1 MLDLGTLGLKIS
13 VDSSELKQIPEE
25 AKVAENGINRL
36 GTASTNASRIIKRAF
51 VGLGLAKIG
60 KDILSSYADFQ
71 QFSGGIEKLFGD
83 SAEAVM
89 RNAEEAYKTA
99 GISVNKYLDQTS
111 SFAASLIKSL
121 GGDTAKAAELA
132 NTAMIDMSDNANMFG
147 TSIDSIAATYQSLA
161 RGNYAM
167 LDNLKLGYGGTKAEL
182 QKLLN
187 DAEEYNRKQGKF
199 TEYQIDNY
207 ADIVD
212 AIHTIQVAQK
222 VSGTTAEE
230 AEKTISGSLNMVKA
244 SWENLLSSFA
254 NPEADIDRQV
264 NTFVDSLS
272 TFANNIVPV
281 IVRAIPNVIEGVGQI
296 IDALVYEISKEEN
309 KTAIKEAIITLL
321 KDSAEAAFTEFPG
334 LSSAA
339 VAMFVSKLL
348 PTGLIKK
355 KVLAGAGKAGKA
367 AGKAA
372 GGALGTGM
380 VKAATTALSTAVQSG
395 AILGGLVGLGV
406 LVDKF
411 LKKNFPDWYDDTY
424 GIGGTAY
431 EQHDARLTRDGEF
444 KYEPQPKKGWKQ
456 ARDTVDDVLEI
467 PREITTIINSDD
479 KASEKIAKV
488 MQHYDEL
495 PSEVQS
501 ILSAKDSATNKVKK
515 LQKYYSKNPKNI
527 VTKLDAV
534 DRATEKLTIL
544 MRNLNALPK
553 EKRIS
558 VVTTYKK
565 INQIDS
571 FSPSGQHRIGIREV
585 PYDGYLA
592 SLHKGETI
600 LTATETNKLVK
611 NADLAQTNQNIEINF
626 NGTYG
631 FNNKKDID
639 YFMSEAQKMVNR
651 RLSI

>member
-182 QKLLN
+182 QKLLD

-199 TEYQIDNY
+199 TEYQIGNY

-264 NTFVDSLS
+264 DTFVNSLS
-272 TFANNIVPV
+272 TFADNIVPV
-281 IVRAIPNVIEGVGQI
+281 IVRAIPNIIEGVGQI
-296 IDALVYEISKEEN
+296 VDALVDEIGKEEN

-321 KDSAEAAFTEFPG
+321 KDSAEAAFAEFPM
-334 LSSAA
+334 LSAAA

-348 PTGLIKK
+348 PIGLIKK
-355 KVLAGAGKAGKA
+355 KVLADATVAGE
-367 AGKAA
+367 
-372 GGALGTGM
+372 ALGTGM
-380 VKAATTALSTAVQSG
+380 TTAATTALSAAVQSG
-395 AILGGLVGLGV
+395 AILAGLVGLGAV
-406 LVDKF
+406 VDAF
-411 LKKNFPDWYDDTY
+411 LKSQFPEWYEDTY
-424 GIGGTAY
+424 GEGGTADK
-431 EQHDARLTRDGEF
+431 QPSTTSTKDGQF
-444 KYEPQPKKGWKQ
+444 KYEPQTKSAKKEAQ
-456 ARDTVDDVLEI
+456 DTVNEVTKEYLKIPTEI
-467 PREITTIINSDD
+467 NTVINSDD

-488 MQHYDEL
+488 MQHYDDL

-501 ILSAKDSATNKVKK
+501 ILNAKDSATAKVKK
-515 LQKYYSKNPKNI
+515 LQKYYAKHPKKL
-527 VTKLDAV
+527 VTQLNAV
-534 DRATEKLTIL
+534 DNASDKLTIL

-558 VVTTYKK
+558 VVTEYKK

>member
-199 TEYQIDNY
+199 TEYQIGNY

-222 VSGTTAEE
+222 ISGTTAEE

-264 NTFVDSLS
+264 DTFVNSLS
-272 TFANNIVPV
+272 TFADNIVPV
-281 IVRAIPNVIEGVGQI
+281 IVRAIPNIIEGVGQI
-296 IDALVYEISKEEN
+296 IDALVDEISKEEN

-321 KDSAEAAFTEFPG
+321 KDSAEAAFAEFPM
-334 LSSAA
+334 LSAA
-339 VAMFVSKLL
+339 SVAMFVSKLL
-348 PTGLIKK
+348 PIGLIKK
-355 KVLAGAGKAGKA
+355 KVLAGATVAGE
-367 AGKAA
+367 
-372 GGALGTGM
+372 ALGSGM
-380 VKAATTALSTAVQSG
+380 ATAATTALSTAVSSG

-406 LVDKF
+406 LVDNF
-411 LKKNFPDWYDDTY
+411 LKKNFPEWYEDTY
-424 GIGGTAY
+424 GRGGIA
-431 EQHDARLTRDGEF
+431 EKQPNALSTRDGEF
-444 KYEPQPKKGWKQ
+444 EYKPQPKR
-456 ARDTVDDVLEI
+456 ARKEAQDTVNEVTNEYLKIPTEI
-467 PREITTIINSDD
+467 ITEINSDD

-488 MQHYDEL
+488 MQHYDDL
-495 PSEVQS
+495 PPEVQS
-501 ILSAKDSATNKVKK
+501 ILSARDSATNKVKK
-515 LQKYYSKNPKNI
+515 LQKYYAKNPKKL
-527 VTKLDAV
+527 VTQLNAV
-534 DRATEKLTIL
+534 DNASDKLTIL

>member
-111 SFAASLIKSL
+111 SFAASLIISL

-182 QKLLN
+182 QKLLD

-199 TEYQIDNY
+199 TEYQIGNY

-264 NTFVDSLS
+264 DTFVNSLS
-272 TFANNIVPV
+272 TFADNIVPV
-281 IVRAIPNVIEGVGQI
+281 IVRAIPNVIEGVGKI
-296 IDALVYEISKEEN
+296 VDALVDEIGKEEN

-321 KDSAEAAFTEFPG
+321 KDSAEAAFAEFPM
-334 LSSAA
+334 LSAAA

-348 PTGLIKK
+348 PIGLIKK
-355 KVLAGAGKAGKA
+355 KVLADATVAGE
-367 AGKAA
+367 
-372 GGALGTGM
+372 ALGSGM
-380 VKAATTALSTAVQSG
+380 TTAATTALSAAVQSG
-395 AILGGLVGLGV
+395 AILAGLVGLGAV
-406 LVDKF
+406 VDAF
-411 LKKNFPDWYDDTY
+411 LKSQFPEWYEDTY
-424 GIGGTAY
+424 GEGGTADK
-431 EQHDARLTRDGEF
+431 QPSTTSTKDGQF
-444 KYEPQPKKGWKQ
+444 KYEPQTKSAKKEAQ
-456 ARDTVDDVLEI
+456 DTVNEVTKEYLKIPTEI
-467 PREITTIINSDD
+467 NTVINSDD

-488 MQHYDEL
+488 MQHYDDL
-495 PSEVQS
+495 PPEVQS
-501 ILSAKDSATNKVKK
+501 ILKAKDSATAKVKK
-515 LQKYYSKNPKNI
+515 LQKYYAKNPKKL
-527 VTKLDAV
+527 VTQLNAV
-534 DRATEKLTIL
+534 DNASDKLTVL
-544 MRNLNALPK
+544 MRNLNALPR
-553 EKRIS
+553 EKRID
-558 VVTTYKK
+558 VITTYKK

>member
-199 TEYQIDNY
+199 TEYQIGNY

-264 NTFVDSLS
+264 DTFVNSLS
-272 TFANNIVPV
+272 TFADNIVPV

-296 IDALVYEISKEEN
+296 IDALVDEISKEEN

-321 KDSAEAAFTEFPG
+321 KDSAEAAFAEFPM
-334 LSSAA
+334 LSTAA

-348 PTGLIKK
+348 PIGLIKK
-355 KVLAGAGKAGKA
+355 KVLPKATVAGE
-367 AGKAA
+367 
-372 GGALGTGM
+372 ALGTGM
-380 VKAATTALSTAVQSG
+380 TTAATTALSTAVQSG
-395 AILGGLVGLGV
+395 AILAGLVGLGAV
-406 LVDKF
+406 VDAF
-411 LKKNFPDWYDDTY
+411 LKSQFPEWYEDTY
-424 GIGGTAY
+424 GEGGTADK
-431 EQHDARLTRDGEF
+431 QPSTTSTRDGQF
-444 KYEPQPKKGWKQ
+444 KYEPQTKSAKKEAQ
-456 ARDTVDDVLEI
+456 DTVNEVTNEYLKIPTEI
-467 PREITTIINSDD
+467 ITEINSDD

-488 MQHYDEL
+488 MQHYDDL
-495 PSEVQS
+495 PPEVQS
-501 ILSAKDSATNKVKK
+501 ILSARDSATNKVKK
-515 LQKYYSKNPKNI
+515 LQKYYAKNPKKL
-527 VTKLDAV
+527 VTQLNAV
-534 DRATEKLTIL
+534 DNASDKLTIL

-553 EKRIS
+553 EKRIE

>member
-83 SAEAVM
+83 SAEAVI

-199 TEYQIDNY
+199 TEYQIGNY

-264 NTFVDSLS
+264 DTFVNSLS
-272 TFANNIVPV
+272 TFADNIVPV
-281 IVRAIPNVIEGVGQI
+281 IVRAIPNIIEGVGQI
-296 IDALVYEISKEEN
+296 VDALVDEISKEEN

-321 KDSAEAAFTEFPG
+321 KDSAEAAFAEFPM
-334 LSSAA
+334 LSTAA

-348 PTGLIKK
+348 PIGLIKK
-355 KVLAGAGKAGKA
+355 KVLADATVAGE
-367 AGKAA
+367 
-372 GGALGTGM
+372 ALGTGM
-380 VKAATTALSTAVQSG
+380 TTAATTALSAAVQSG
-395 AILGGLVGLGV
+395 AILAGLVGLGAV
-406 LVDKF
+406 VDAF
-411 LKKNFPDWYDDTY
+411 LKSQFPEWYEDTY
-424 GIGGTAY
+424 GEGGTADK
-431 EQHDARLTRDGEF
+431 QPSTTSTKDGQF
-444 KYEPQPKKGWKQ
+444 KYEPQTKSAKKEAQ
-456 ARDTVDDVLEI
+456 DTVNEVTKEYLKIPTEI
-467 PREITTIINSDD
+467 NTVINSDD

-488 MQHYDEL
+488 MQHYDDL
-495 PSEVQS
+495 PPEVKS
-501 ILSAKDSATNKVKK
+501 ILNAKDSATAKVKK
-515 LQKYYSKNPKNI
+515 LQKYYAKNPKKL
-527 VTKLDAV
+527 VTQLNAV
-534 DRATEKLTIL
+534 DNASDKLTIL

-558 VVTTYKK
+558 VVTEYKK

>member
-182 QKLLN
+182 QKLLD

-199 TEYQIDNY
+199 TEYQIGNY

-264 NTFVDSLS
+264 DTFVNSLS
-272 TFANNIVPV
+272 TFADNIVPV

-296 IDALVYEISKEEN
+296 VDALVDEIGKEEN

-321 KDSAEAAFTEFPG
+321 KDSAEAAFAEFPM
-334 LSSAA
+334 LSTAA

-348 PTGLIKK
+348 PIGLIKK
-355 KVLAGAGKAGKA
+355 KVLADATVAGE
-367 AGKAA
+367 
-372 GGALGTGM
+372 ALGTGM
-380 VKAATTALSTAVQSG
+380 TTAATTALSAAVQSG
-395 AILGGLVGLGV
+395 AILAGLVGLGAV
-406 LVDKF
+406 VDAF
-411 LKKNFPDWYDDTY
+411 LKSQFPEWYEDTY
-424 GIGGTAY
+424 GEGGTADK
-431 EQHDARLTRDGEF
+431 QPSTTSTKDGQF
-444 KYEPQPKKGWKQ
+444 KYEPQTKSAKKEAQ
-456 ARDTVDDVLEI
+456 DTVNEVTKEYLKIPTEI
-467 PREITTIINSDD
+467 NTVINSDD

-501 ILSAKDSATNKVKK
+501 ILNAKDSATAKVKK
-515 LQKYYSKNPKNI
+515 LQKYYAKHPKKL
-527 VTKLDAV
+527 VTQLNAV
-534 DRATEKLTIL
+534 DNASDKLTIL

-558 VVTTYKK
+558 VVTEYKK

>member
-147 TSIDSIAATYQSLA
+147 TSIDSISATYQSLA

-182 QKLLN
+182 QKLLD
-187 DAEEYNRKQGKF
+187 DAEEYNKKQGKF

-222 VSGTTAEE
+222 ISGTTAEE

-254 NPEADIDRQV
+254 NPEADIDKQV
-264 NTFVDSLS
+264 NTFVNSLS
-272 TFANNIVPV
+272 TFADNIVPV

-296 IDALVYEISKEEN
+296 VDALVNEISKEEN

-321 KDSAEAAFTEFPG
+321 KDSAEAAFAEFPM
-334 LSSAA
+334 LSTAA

-348 PTGLIKK
+348 PIGLIKK
-355 KVLAGAGKAGKA
+355 KVLADATVAGE
-367 AGKAA
+367 
-372 GGALGTGM
+372 ALGTGM
-380 VKAATTALSTAVQSG
+380 TTAATTALSAAVQSG
-395 AILGGLVGLGV
+395 AILAGLVGLGAV
-406 LVDKF
+406 VDAF
-411 LKKNFPDWYDDTY
+411 LKSQFPEWYEDTY
-424 GIGGTAY
+424 GEGGTADK
-431 EQHDARLTRDGEF
+431 QPSTTSTKDGQF
-444 KYEPQPKKGWKQ
+444 KYEPQTKSAKKEAQ
-456 ARDTVDDVLEI
+456 DTVNEVTKEYLKIPTEI
-467 PREITTIINSDD
+467 NTVINSDD

-488 MQHYDEL
+488 MQHYDDL
-495 PSEVQS
+495 PPEVQS
-501 ILSAKDSATNKVKK
+501 ILSARDSATAKVKK
-515 LQKYYSKNPKNI
+515 LQKYYAKNPKKL
-527 VTKLDAV
+527 VTQLNAV
-534 DRATEKLTIL
+534 DNASDKLTIL

-553 EKRIS
+553 EKRIE

>member
-147 TSIDSIAATYQSLA
+147 TSIDSISATYQSLA

-187 DAEEYNRKQGKF
+187 DAEEYNKKQGKF
-199 TEYQIDNY
+199 TNYQIDNY

-222 VSGTTAEE
+222 ISGTTAEE

-254 NPEADIDRQV
+254 NPEADIDKQV

-272 TFANNIVPV
+272 TFADNIVPV
-281 IVRAIPNVIEGVGQI
+281 IVRAIPNIIEGVGQI
-296 IDALVYEISKEEN
+296 VDALVDEISKEEN

-321 KDSAEAAFTEFPG
+321 KDSAEAAFAEFPM
-334 LSSAA
+334 LSTAA

-348 PTGLIKK
+348 PIGLIKK
-355 KVLAGAGKAGKA
+355 KVLADATVAGE
-367 AGKAA
+367 
-372 GGALGTGM
+372 ALGTGM
-380 VKAATTALSTAVQSG
+380 TTAATTALSAAVQSG
-395 AILGGLVGLGV
+395 AILAGLVGLGAV
-406 LVDKF
+406 VDAF
-411 LKKNFPDWYDDTY
+411 LKSQFPEWYEDTY
-424 GIGGTAY
+424 GEGGTADK
-431 EQHDARLTRDGEF
+431 QPSTTSTKDGQF
-444 KYEPQPKKGWKQ
+444 KYEPQTKSAKKEAQ
-456 ARDTVDDVLEI
+456 DTVNEVTKEYLKIPTEI
-467 PREITTIINSDD
+467 NTVINSDD

-488 MQHYDEL
+488 MQHYDDL

-501 ILSAKDSATNKVKK
+501 ILNAKDSATAKVKK
-515 LQKYYSKNPKNI
+515 LQKYYAKHPKKL
-527 VTKLDAV
+527 VTQLNAV
-534 DRATEKLTIL
+534 DNASDKLTIL

-558 VVTTYKK
+558 VVTEYKK

>member
-182 QKLLN
+182 QKLLD

-199 TEYQIDNY
+199 TEYQIGNY

-264 NTFVDSLS
+264 DTFVNSLS
-272 TFANNIVPV
+272 TFADNIVPV

-296 IDALVYEISKEEN
+296 VDALVDEIGKEEN

-321 KDSAEAAFTEFPG
+321 KDSAEAAFAEFPM
-334 LSSAA
+334 LSAAA

-348 PTGLIKK
+348 PIGLIKK
-355 KVLAGAGKAGKA
+355 KVLADATVAGE
-367 AGKAA
+367 
-372 GGALGTGM
+372 ALGTGM
-380 VKAATTALSTAVQSG
+380 TTAATTALSAAVQSG
-395 AILGGLVGLGV
+395 AILAGLVGLGAV
-406 LVDKF
+406 VDAF
-411 LKKNFPDWYDDTY
+411 LKSQFPEWYEDTY
-424 GIGGTAY
+424 GEGGTADK
-431 EQHDARLTRDGEF
+431 QPSTTSTKDGQF
-444 KYEPQPKKGWKQ
+444 KYEPQTKSAKKEAQ
-456 ARDTVDDVLEI
+456 DTVNEVTKEYLKIPTEI
-467 PREITTIINSDD
+467 NTVINSDD

-488 MQHYDEL
+488 MQHYDDL

-501 ILSAKDSATNKVKK
+501 ILNAKDSATAKVKK
-515 LQKYYSKNPKNI
+515 LQKYYAKHPKKL
-527 VTKLDAV
+527 VTQLNAV
-534 DRATEKLTIL
+534 DNASDKLTIL

-558 VVTTYKK
+558 VVTEYKK

>member
-71 QFSGGIEKLFGD
+71 QFQGGIEKLFGD

-182 QKLLN
+182 QKLLD

-199 TEYQIDNY
+199 TEYQIGNY

-264 NTFVDSLS
+264 DTFVNSLS
-272 TFANNIVPV
+272 TFADNIVPV
-281 IVRAIPNVIEGVGQI
+281 IVRAIPNIIEGVGQI
-296 IDALVYEISKEEN
+296 VDALVAEIGKEEN

-321 KDSAEAAFTEFPG
+321 KDSAEAAFAEFPM
-334 LSSAA
+334 LSAAA

-348 PTGLIKK
+348 PIGLIKK
-355 KVLAGAGKAGKA
+355 KVLAGATVAGE
-367 AGKAA
+367 
-372 GGALGTGM
+372 ALGSGM
-380 VKAATTALSTAVQSG
+380 ATAATTALSTAVSSG
-395 AILGGLVGLGV
+395 AILGGLVGLGA
-406 LVDKF
+406 LVDTF
-411 LKKNFPDWYDDTY
+411 LRTQFPEWYEETY
-424 GIGGTAY
+424 GRGGIAEKQPNALT
-431 EQHDARLTRDGEF
+431 TRDGEF
-444 KYEPQPKKGWKQ
+444 EYKPQPKR
-456 ARDTVDDVLEI
+456 ARKEAQDTVNEVTKEYLKIPTEI
-467 PREITTIINSDD
+467 NTIINSDD
-479 KASEKIAKV
+479 KASLKIAKV
-488 MQHYDEL
+488 MQHYDDL
-495 PSEVQS
+495 PPEVKS
-501 ILSAKDSATNKVKK
+501 ILNARDNATVKVKK
-515 LQKYYSKNPKNI
+515 LQKYYAKNPKKL
-527 VTKLDAV
+527 VTQLNAV
-534 DRATEKLTIL
+534 DNASDKLTIL

-553 EKRIS
+553 EKRID

-571 FSPSGQHRIGIREV
+571 FSPSGNHRIGIREV

>member
-182 QKLLN
+182 QKLLD

-199 TEYQIDNY
+199 TEYQIGNY

-264 NTFVDSLS
+264 DTFVNSLS
-272 TFANNIVPV
+272 TFADNIVPV

-296 IDALVYEISKEEN
+296 VDALVDEIGKEEN

-321 KDSAEAAFTEFPG
+321 KDSAEAAFAEFPM
-334 LSSAA
+334 LSAAA

-348 PTGLIKK
+348 PIGLIKK
-355 KVLAGAGKAGKA
+355 KVLADATVAGE
-367 AGKAA
+367 
-372 GGALGTGM
+372 ALGTGM
-380 VKAATTALSTAVQSG
+380 TTAATTALSAAVQSG
-395 AILGGLVGLGV
+395 AILAGLVGLGAV
-406 LVDKF
+406 VDAF
-411 LKKNFPDWYDDTY
+411 LKSQFPEWYEDTY
-424 GIGGTAY
+424 GEGGTADK
-431 EQHDARLTRDGEF
+431 QPSTTSTKDGQF
-444 KYEPQPKKGWKQ
+444 KYEPQTKSAKKEAQ
-456 ARDTVDDVLEI
+456 DTVNEVTKEYLKIPTEI
-467 PREITTIINSDD
+467 NTVINSDD

-501 ILSAKDSATNKVKK
+501 ILNAKDSATAKVKK
-515 LQKYYSKNPKNI
+515 LQKYYAKHPKKL
-527 VTKLDAV
+527 VTQLNAV
-534 DRATEKLTIL
+534 DNASDKLTIL

-558 VVTTYKK
+558 VVTEYKK

>member
-182 QKLLN
+182 QKLLD

-199 TEYQIDNY
+199 TEYQIGNY

-264 NTFVDSLS
+264 DTFVNSLS
-272 TFANNIVPV
+272 TFADNIVPV

-296 IDALVYEISKEEN
+296 VDALVDEIGKEEN

-321 KDSAEAAFTEFPG
+321 KDSAEAAFAEFPM
-334 LSSAA
+334 LSAAA

-348 PTGLIKK
+348 PIGLIKK
-355 KVLAGAGKAGKA
+355 KVLADATVAGE
-367 AGKAA
+367 
-372 GGALGTGM
+372 ALGTGM
-380 VKAATTALSTAVQSG
+380 TTAATTALSAAVQSG
-395 AILGGLVGLGV
+395 AILAGLVGLGAV
-406 LVDKF
+406 VDAF
-411 LKKNFPDWYDDTY
+411 LKSQFPEWYEDTY
-424 GIGGTAY
+424 GEGGTADK
-431 EQHDARLTRDGEF
+431 QPSTTSTKDGQF
-444 KYEPQPKKGWKQ
+444 KYEPQTKSAKKEAQ
-456 ARDTVDDVLEI
+456 DTVNEVTKEYLKIPTEI
-467 PREITTIINSDD
+467 NTVINSDD

-488 MQHYDEL
+488 MQHYDDL
-495 PSEVQS
+495 PPEVQS
-501 ILSAKDSATNKVKK
+501 ILKAKDSATAKVKK
-515 LQKYYSKNPKNI
+515 LQKYYAKNPKKL
-527 VTKLDAV
+527 VTQLNAV
-534 DRATEKLTIL
+534 DNASDKLTIL

-558 VVTTYKK
+558 VVTEYKK

>member
-147 TSIDSIAATYQSLA
+147 TSIDSISATYQSLA

-187 DAEEYNRKQGKF
+187 DAEEYNKKQGKF
-199 TEYQIDNY
+199 TNYQIDNY

-222 VSGTTAEE
+222 ISGTTAEE

-254 NPEADIDRQV
+254 NPEADIDKQV

-272 TFANNIVPV
+272 TFADNIVPV

-296 IDALVYEISKEEN
+296 VDALVDEISKEEN

-321 KDSAEAAFTEFPG
+321 KDSAEAAFAEFPM
-334 LSSAA
+334 LSTAA

-348 PTGLIKK
+348 PIGLIKK
-355 KVLAGAGKAGKA
+355 KVLADATVAGE
-367 AGKAA
+367 
-372 GGALGTGM
+372 ALGTGM
-380 VKAATTALSTAVQSG
+380 TTAATTALSAAVQSG
-395 AILGGLVGLGV
+395 AILAGLVGLGAV
-406 LVDKF
+406 VDAF
-411 LKKNFPDWYDDTY
+411 LKSQFPEWYEDTY
-424 GIGGTAY
+424 GEGGTADK
-431 EQHDARLTRDGEF
+431 QPSTTSTKDGQF
-444 KYEPQPKKGWKQ
+444 KYEPQTKSAKKEAQ
-456 ARDTVDDVLEI
+456 DTVNEVTKEYLKIPTEI
-467 PREITTIINSDD
+467 NTVINSDD

-488 MQHYDEL
+488 MQHYDDL

-501 ILSAKDSATNKVKK
+501 ILKAKDSATVKVKK
-515 LQKYYSKNPKNI
+515 LQKYYAKHPKKL
-527 VTKLDAV
+527 VTQLNAV
-534 DRATEKLTIL
+534 DNASDKLTIL

-558 VVTTYKK
+558 VVTEYKK
-565 INQIDS
+565 INKIDS

>member
-182 QKLLN
+182 QKLLD

-199 TEYQIDNY
+199 TEYQIGNY

-264 NTFVDSLS
+264 DTFVNSLS
-272 TFANNIVPV
+272 TFADNIVPV
-281 IVRAIPNVIEGVGQI
+281 IVRAIPNIIEGVGQI
-296 IDALVYEISKEEN
+296 VDALVDEIGKEEN

-321 KDSAEAAFTEFPG
+321 KDSAEAAFAEFPM
-334 LSSAA
+334 LSAAA

-348 PTGLIKK
+348 PIGLIKK
-355 KVLAGAGKAGKA
+355 KVLADATVAGE
-367 AGKAA
+367 
-372 GGALGTGM
+372 ALGTGM
-380 VKAATTALSTAVQSG
+380 TTAATTALSAAVQSG
-395 AILGGLVGLGV
+395 AILAGLVGLGAV
-406 LVDKF
+406 VDAF
-411 LKKNFPDWYDDTY
+411 LKSQFPEWYEDTY
-424 GIGGTAY
+424 GEGGTADK
-431 EQHDARLTRDGEF
+431 QPSTTSTKDGQF
-444 KYEPQPKKGWKQ
+444 KYEPQTKSAKKEAQ
-456 ARDTVDDVLEI
+456 DTVNEVTKEYLKIPTEI
-467 PREITTIINSDD
+467 NTVINSDD

-488 MQHYDEL
+488 MQHYDDL

-501 ILSAKDSATNKVKK
+501 ILNAKDSATVKVKK
-515 LQKYYSKNPKNI
+515 LQKYYAKHPKKL
-527 VTKLDAV
+527 VTQLNAV
-534 DRATEKLTIL
+534 DNASDKLTIL

-558 VVTTYKK
+558 VVTEYKK

>member
-182 QKLLN
+182 QKLLD

-199 TEYQIDNY
+199 TEYQIGNY

-264 NTFVDSLS
+264 DTFVNSLS
-272 TFANNIVPV
+272 TFADNIVPV
-281 IVRAIPNVIEGVGQI
+281 IVRAIPNIIEGVGQI
-296 IDALVYEISKEEN
+296 VDALVDEIGKEEN

-321 KDSAEAAFTEFPG
+321 KDSAEAAFAEFPM
-334 LSSAA
+334 LSTAA

-348 PTGLIKK
+348 PIGLIKK
-355 KVLAGAGKAGKA
+355 KVLADATVAGE
-367 AGKAA
+367 
-372 GGALGTGM
+372 ALGSGITT
-380 VKAATTALSTAVQSG
+380 AATTALSAAVQSG
-395 AILGGLVGLGV
+395 AILAGLVGLGAV
-406 LVDKF
+406 VDAF
-411 LKKNFPDWYDDTY
+411 LKSQFPEWYEDTY
-424 GIGGTAY
+424 GEGGTADK
-431 EQHDARLTRDGEF
+431 QPSTTSTKDGQF
-444 KYEPQPKKGWKQ
+444 KYEPQTKSAKKEAQ
-456 ARDTVDDVLEI
+456 DTVNEVTKEYLKIPTEI
-467 PREITTIINSDD
+467 NTVINSDD

-488 MQHYDEL
+488 MQHYDDL

-501 ILSAKDSATNKVKK
+501 ILKAKDSATEKVKK
-515 LQKYYSKNPKNI
+515 LQKYYAKNPKKL
-527 VTKLDAV
+527 VTQLNAV
-534 DRATEKLTIL
+534 DNASDKLTVL

-553 EKRIS
+553 EKRIE

>member
-182 QKLLN
+182 QKLLD

-199 TEYQIDNY
+199 TEYQIGNY

-264 NTFVDSLS
+264 DTFVNSLS
-272 TFANNIVPV
+272 TFADNIVPV

-296 IDALVYEISKEEN
+296 VDALVDEIGKEEN

-321 KDSAEAAFTEFPG
+321 KDSAEAAFAEFPM
-334 LSSAA
+334 LSTAA

-348 PTGLIKK
+348 PIGLIKK
-355 KVLAGAGKAGKA
+355 KVLADATVAGE
-367 AGKAA
+367 
-372 GGALGTGM
+372 ALGTGM
-380 VKAATTALSTAVQSG
+380 TTAATTALSAAVQSG
-395 AILGGLVGLGV
+395 AILAGLVGLGAV
-406 LVDKF
+406 VDAF
-411 LKKNFPDWYDDTY
+411 LKSQFPEWYEDTY
-424 GIGGTAY
+424 GEGGTADK
-431 EQHDARLTRDGEF
+431 QPSTTSTKDGQF
-444 KYEPQPKKGWKQ
+444 KYEPQTKSAKKEAQ
-456 ARDTVDDVLEI
+456 DTVNEVTKEYLKIPTEI
-467 PREITTIINSDD
+467 NTVINSDD

-488 MQHYDEL
+488 MQHYDDL

-501 ILSAKDSATNKVKK
+501 ILKAKDSATEKVKK
-515 LQKYYSKNPKNI
+515 LQKYYAKNPKKL
-527 VTKLDAV
+527 VTQLNAV
-534 DRATEKLTIL
+534 DNASDKLTVL
-544 MRNLNALPK
+544 MRNLNALPR
-553 EKRIS
+553 EKRID
-558 VVTTYKK
+558 VITTYKK

>member
-182 QKLLN
+182 QKLLD

-199 TEYQIDNY
+199 TEYQIGNY

-264 NTFVDSLS
+264 DTFVNSLS
-272 TFANNIVPV
+272 TFADNIVPV
-281 IVRAIPNVIEGVGQI
+281 IVRAIPNIIEGVGQI
-296 IDALVYEISKEEN
+296 VDALVDEIGKEEN

-321 KDSAEAAFTEFPG
+321 KDSAEAAFAEFPM
-334 LSSAA
+334 LSTAA

-348 PTGLIKK
+348 PIGLIKK
-355 KVLAGAGKAGKA
+355 KVLADATVAGE
-367 AGKAA
+367 
-372 GGALGTGM
+372 ALGTGM
-380 VKAATTALSTAVQSG
+380 TTAATTALSAAVQSG
-395 AILGGLVGLGV
+395 AILAGLVGLGAV
-406 LVDKF
+406 VDAF
-411 LKKNFPDWYDDTY
+411 LKSQFPEWYEDTY
-424 GIGGTAY
+424 GEGGTADK
-431 EQHDARLTRDGEF
+431 QPSTTSTKDGQF
-444 KYEPQPKKGWKQ
+444 KYEPQTKSAKKEAQ
-456 ARDTVDDVLEI
+456 DTVNEVTKEYLKIPTEI
-467 PREITTIINSDD
+467 NTVINSDD

-488 MQHYDEL
+488 MQHYDDL

-501 ILSAKDSATNKVKK
+501 ILNAKDSATAKVKK
-515 LQKYYSKNPKNI
+515 LQKYYAKHPKKL
-527 VTKLDAV
+527 VTQLNAV
-534 DRATEKLTIL
+534 DNASDKLTIL

-558 VVTTYKK
+558 VVTEYKK

>member
-182 QKLLN
+182 QKLLD

-199 TEYQIDNY
+199 TEYQIGNY

-264 NTFVDSLS
+264 DTFVNSLS
-272 TFANNIVPV
+272 TFADNIVPV
-281 IVRAIPNVIEGVGQI
+281 IVRAIPNIIEGVGQI
-296 IDALVYEISKEEN
+296 IDALVDEIGKEEN

-321 KDSAEAAFTEFPG
+321 KDSAEAAFAEFPM
-334 LSSAA
+334 LSAAA

-348 PTGLIKK
+348 PIGLIKK
-355 KVLAGAGKAGKA
+355 KVLADATVAGE
-367 AGKAA
+367 
-372 GGALGTGM
+372 ALGTGM
-380 VKAATTALSTAVQSG
+380 TTAATTALSAAVQSG
-395 AILGGLVGLGV
+395 AILAGLVGLGAV
-406 LVDKF
+406 VDAF
-411 LKKNFPDWYDDTY
+411 LKSQFPEWYEDTY
-424 GIGGTAY
+424 GEGGTADK
-431 EQHDARLTRDGEF
+431 QPSTTSTKDGQF
-444 KYEPQPKKGWKQ
+444 KYEPQTKSAKKEAQ
-456 ARDTVDDVLEI
+456 DTVNEVTKEYLKIPTEI
-467 PREITTIINSDD
+467 NTVINSDD

-488 MQHYDEL
+488 MQHYDDL

-501 ILSAKDSATNKVKK
+501 ILKAKDSATEKVKK
-515 LQKYYSKNPKNI
+515 LQKYYAKNPKKL
-527 VTKLDAV
+527 VTQLNAV
-534 DRATEKLTIL
+534 DNASDKLTVL

-558 VVTTYKK
+558 VVTEYKK

>member
-182 QKLLN
+182 QKLLD
-187 DAEEYNRKQGKF
+187 DAEEYNKKQGKF
-199 TEYQIDNY
+199 TEYQIGNY

-272 TFANNIVPV
+272 TFADNIVPV

-296 IDALVYEISKEEN
+296 VDALVDEIGKEEN

-321 KDSAEAAFTEFPG
+321 KDSAEAAFAEFPM
-334 LSSAA
+334 LSTAA

-348 PTGLIKK
+348 PIGLIKK
-355 KVLAGAGKAGKA
+355 KVLADATVAGE
-367 AGKAA
+367 
-372 GGALGTGM
+372 ALGTGM
-380 VKAATTALSTAVQSG
+380 TTAATTALSAAVQSG
-395 AILGGLVGLGV
+395 AILAGLVGLGAV
-406 LVDKF
+406 VDAF
-411 LKKNFPDWYDDTY
+411 LKSQFPEWYEDTY
-424 GIGGTAY
+424 GEGGTADK
-431 EQHDARLTRDGEF
+431 QPSTTSTKDGQF
-444 KYEPQPKKGWKQ
+444 KYEPQTKSAKKEAQ
-456 ARDTVDDVLEI
+456 DTVNEVTKEYLKIPTEI
-467 PREITTIINSDD
+467 NTVINSDD

-488 MQHYDEL
+488 MQHYDDL
-495 PSEVQS
+495 PPEVQS
-501 ILSAKDSATNKVKK
+501 ILNAKDSATAKVKK
-515 LQKYYSKNPKNI
+515 LQKYYAKNPKKL
-527 VTKLDAV
+527 VTQLNAV
-534 DRATEKLTIL
+534 DNASDKLTIL

-558 VVTTYKK
+558 VVTEYKK

>member
-51 VGLGLAKIG
+51 VGLGLGKIG

-199 TEYQIDNY
+199 TEYQIGNY

-264 NTFVDSLS
+264 DTFVDSLS
-272 TFANNIVPV
+272 TFADNIVPV
-281 IVRAIPNVIEGVGQI
+281 IVRAIPNVIEGVGKI
-296 IDALVYEISKEEN
+296 IDALVAEISKEEN

-355 KVLAGAGKAGKA
+355 KVLPKATVAGE
-367 AGKAA
+367 AA

-411 LKKNFPDWYDDTY
+411 LKKNFPEWYEDTY
-424 GIGGTAY
+424 GEGGTADK
-431 EQHDARLTRDGEF
+431 QPNALTTRDGEF
-444 KYEPQPKKGWKQ
+444 KDEPQQKR
-456 ARDTVDDVLEI
+456 ARKEAQDTVNEVTKEYLKIPTEI
-467 PREITTIINSDD
+467 NTVINSDD

-488 MQHYDEL
+488 MQHYDDL
-495 PSEVQS
+495 PPEVQS
-501 ILSAKDSATNKVKK
+501 ILNAKDSATAKVKK
-515 LQKYYSKNPKNI
+515 LQKYYAKNPKKL
-527 VTKLDAV
+527 VTQLNAV
-534 DRATEKLTIL
+534 DNASDKLTIL

-558 VVTTYKK
+558 VVTEYKK

>member
-187 DAEEYNRKQGKF
+187 DAEEYNKKQGKF
-199 TEYQIDNY
+199 TEYQIGNY

-264 NTFVDSLS
+264 DTFVNSLS
-272 TFANNIVPV
+272 TFADNIVPV

-296 IDALVYEISKEEN
+296 VDALVDEIGKEEN

-321 KDSAEAAFTEFPG
+321 KDSAEAAFAEFPM
-334 LSSAA
+334 LSAAA

-348 PTGLIKK
+348 PIGLIKK
-355 KVLAGAGKAGKA
+355 KVLADATVAGE
-367 AGKAA
+367 
-372 GGALGTGM
+372 ALGTGM
-380 VKAATTALSTAVQSG
+380 TTAATTALSAAVQSG
-395 AILGGLVGLGV
+395 AILAGLVGLGAV
-406 LVDKF
+406 VDAF
-411 LKKNFPDWYDDTY
+411 LKSQFPEWYEDTY
-424 GIGGTAY
+424 GEGGTADK
-431 EQHDARLTRDGEF
+431 QPSTTSTKDGQF
-444 KYEPQPKKGWKQ
+444 KYEPQTKSAKKEAQ
-456 ARDTVDDVLEI
+456 DTVNEVTKEYLKIPTEI
-467 PREITTIINSDD
+467 NTVINSDD

-488 MQHYDEL
+488 MQHYDDL

-501 ILSAKDSATNKVKK
+501 ILNAKDSATAKVKK
-515 LQKYYSKNPKNI
+515 LQKYYAKNPKKL
-527 VTKLDAV
+527 VTQLNAV
-534 DRATEKLTIL
+534 DNASDKLTIL

-558 VVTTYKK
+558 VVTEYKK

>member
-36 GTASTNASRIIKRAF
+36 GTASTKASRIIKRAF

-182 QKLLN
+182 QKLLD

-199 TEYQIDNY
+199 TEYQIGNY

-264 NTFVDSLS
+264 DTFVDSLS
-272 TFANNIVPV
+272 TFADNIVPV

-296 IDALVYEISKEEN
+296 VDALVNEISKEEN

-355 KVLAGAGKAGKA
+355 KVLPKATVAGE
-367 AGKAA
+367 AA

-411 LKKNFPDWYDDTY
+411 LRKNFPYWYDDTY
-424 GIGGTAY
+424 GIGGTAWK
-431 EQHDARLTRDGEF
+431 QPNTLTTRDGEF
-444 KYEPQPKKGWKQ
+444 KYEPQEKKGWKQ
-456 ARDTVDDVLEI
+456 ARDTVNDVLEI
-467 PREITTIINSDD
+467 PTEINTVINSDD

-501 ILSAKDSATNKVKK
+501 ILSARDSATVKVKK
-515 LQKYYSKNPKNI
+515 LQKYYAKNPKKL
-527 VTKLDAV
+527 VTQLNAV
-534 DRATEKLTIL
+534 DYASEKLTIL
-544 MRNLNALPK
+544 MRNLDALPK
-553 EKRIS
+553 EKRIE

-571 FSPSGQHRIGIREV
+571 FSPSGNHRIGIREV

>member
-147 TSIDSIAATYQSLA
+147 TSIDSISATYQSLA

-182 QKLLN
+182 QKLLD
-187 DAEEYNRKQGKF
+187 DAEEYNKKQGKF

-222 VSGTTAEE
+222 ISGTTAEE

-254 NPEADIDRQV
+254 NPEADIDKQV
-264 NTFVDSLS
+264 NTFVNSLS
-272 TFANNIVPV
+272 TFADNIVPV

-296 IDALVYEISKEEN
+296 VDALVNEISKEEN

-321 KDSAEAAFTEFPG
+321 KDSAEAAFAEFPM
-334 LSSAA
+334 LSTAA

-348 PTGLIKK
+348 PIGLIKK
-355 KVLAGAGKAGKA
+355 KVLADATVAGE
-367 AGKAA
+367 
-372 GGALGTGM
+372 ALGTGM
-380 VKAATTALSTAVQSG
+380 TTAATTALSAAVQSG
-395 AILGGLVGLGV
+395 AILAGLVGLGAV
-406 LVDKF
+406 VDAF
-411 LKKNFPDWYDDTY
+411 LKSQFPEWYEDTY
-424 GIGGTAY
+424 GEGGTADK
-431 EQHDARLTRDGEF
+431 QPSTTSTKDGQF
-444 KYEPQPKKGWKQ
+444 KYEPQTKSAKKEAQ
-456 ARDTVDDVLEI
+456 DTVNEVTKEYLKIPTEI
-467 PREITTIINSDD
+467 NTVINSDD

-488 MQHYDEL
+488 MQHYDDL
-495 PSEVQS
+495 PPEVQS
-501 ILSAKDSATNKVKK
+501 ILSARDSATVKVKK
-515 LQKYYSKNPKNI
+515 LQKYYAKNPKKL
-527 VTKLDAV
+527 VTQLNAV
-534 DRATEKLTIL
+534 DNASDKLTIL

-553 EKRIS
+553 EKRIE

>member
-147 TSIDSIAATYQSLA
+147 TSIDSISATYQSLA

-187 DAEEYNRKQGKF
+187 DAEEYNKKQGKF

-254 NPEADIDRQV
+254 NPEADIDKQV
-264 NTFVDSLS
+264 DTFVNSLS
-272 TFANNIVPV
+272 TFADNIVPV
-281 IVRAIPNVIEGVGQI
+281 IVRAIPNVIEGLGQI
-296 IDALVYEISKEEN
+296 VDALVNEISKEEN

-321 KDSAEAAFTEFPG
+321 KDTAEAAFTEFPM
-334 LSSAA
+334 LSAAA

-348 PTGLIKK
+348 PIGLIKN
-355 KVLAGAGKAGKA
+355 KVFASATVAGE
-367 AGKAA
+367 
-372 GGALGTGM
+372 ALGSGM
-380 VKAATTALSTAVQSG
+380 TTAATTALSAAVQSG
-395 AILGGLVGLGV
+395 AILAGLVGLGAV
-406 LVDKF
+406 VDAF
-411 LKKNFPDWYDDTY
+411 LKSQFPEWYEDTY
-424 GIGGTAY
+424 GEGGTVDK
-431 EQHDARLTRDGEF
+431 QPSTTSTRDGQF
-444 KYEPQPKKGWKQ
+444 KYEPQTKSPEKEAQ
-456 ARDTVDDVLEI
+456 DTVNEVTKEYLKIPTEI
-467 PREITTIINSDD
+467 ITEINSDD

-488 MQHYDEL
+488 MQHYDDL
-495 PSEVQS
+495 PPEVQS
-501 ILSAKDSATNKVKK
+501 ILNARDSATVKVKK
-515 LQKYYSKNPKNI
+515 LQKYYAKNPKKL
-527 VTKLDAV
+527 VTQLNAEDNAS
-534 DRATEKLTIL
+534 DKLTIL

-553 EKRIS
+553 EKRIE

>member
-182 QKLLN
+182 QKLLD

-199 TEYQIDNY
+199 TEYQIGNY

-264 NTFVDSLS
+264 DTFVNSLS
-272 TFANNIVPV
+272 TFADNIVPV

-296 IDALVYEISKEEN
+296 VDALVDEIGKEEN

-321 KDSAEAAFTEFPG
+321 KDSAEAAFAEFPM
-334 LSSAA
+334 LSTAA

-348 PTGLIKK
+348 PIGLIKK
-355 KVLAGAGKAGKA
+355 KVLADATVAGE
-367 AGKAA
+367 
-372 GGALGTGM
+372 ALGTGM
-380 VKAATTALSTAVQSG
+380 TTAATTALSAAVQSG
-395 AILGGLVGLGV
+395 AILAGLVGLGAV
-406 LVDKF
+406 VDAF
-411 LKKNFPDWYDDTY
+411 LKSQFPEWYEDTY
-424 GIGGTAY
+424 GEGGTADK
-431 EQHDARLTRDGEF
+431 QPSTTSTKDGQF
-444 KYEPQPKKGWKQ
+444 KYEPQTKSAKKEAQ
-456 ARDTVDDVLEI
+456 DTVNEVTKEYLKIPTEI
-467 PREITTIINSDD
+467 NTVINSDD

-488 MQHYDEL
+488 MQHYDDL

-501 ILSAKDSATNKVKK
+501 ILKAKDSATEKVKK
-515 LQKYYSKNPKNI
+515 LQKYYAKNPKKL
-527 VTKLDAV
+527 VTQLNAV
-534 DRATEKLTIL
+534 DNASDKLTVL

-553 EKRIS
+553 EKRIE

>member
-182 QKLLN
+182 QKLLD

-199 TEYQIDNY
+199 TEYQIGNY

-264 NTFVDSLS
+264 DTFVNSLS
-272 TFANNIVPV
+272 TFADNIVPV

-296 IDALVYEISKEEN
+296 VDALVDEIGKEEN

-321 KDSAEAAFTEFPG
+321 KDSAEAAFAEFPM
-334 LSSAA
+334 LSTAA

-348 PTGLIKK
+348 PIGLIKK
-355 KVLAGAGKAGKA
+355 KVLADATVAGE
-367 AGKAA
+367 
-372 GGALGTGM
+372 ALGTGM
-380 VKAATTALSTAVQSG
+380 TTAATTALSAAVQSG
-395 AILGGLVGLGV
+395 AILAGLVGLGAV
-406 LVDKF
+406 VDAF
-411 LKKNFPDWYDDTY
+411 LKSQFPEWYEDTY
-424 GIGGTAY
+424 GKGGTADK
-431 EQHDARLTRDGEF
+431 QPSTTSTKDGQF
-444 KYEPQPKKGWKQ
+444 KYEPQTKSAKKEAQ
-456 ARDTVDDVLEI
+456 DTVNEVTKEYLKIPTEI
-467 PREITTIINSDD
+467 NTVINSDD

-488 MQHYDEL
+488 MQHYDDL

-501 ILSAKDSATNKVKK
+501 ILNAKDSATAKVKK
-515 LQKYYSKNPKNI
+515 LQKYYAKHPKKL
-527 VTKLDAV
+527 VTQLNAV
-534 DRATEKLTIL
+534 DNASDKLTIL

-558 VVTTYKK
+558 VVTEYKK

>member
-182 QKLLN
+182 QKLLD

-199 TEYQIDNY
+199 TEYQIGNY

-264 NTFVDSLS
+264 DTFVNSLS
-272 TFANNIVPV
+272 TFADNIVPV

-296 IDALVYEISKEEN
+296 IDALVNEISKEEN

-321 KDSAEAAFTEFPG
+321 KDSAEAAFAEFPG
-334 LSSAA
+334 LSAAA

-355 KVLAGAGKAGKA
+355 KVLGGATG

-372 GGALGTGM
+372 GGALGTGIAT
-380 VKAATTALSTAVQSG
+380 AATTALSTAVQSG

-411 LKKNFPDWYDDTY
+411 LRKNFPEWYEETY
-424 GIGGTAY
+424 GKGGTA
-431 EQHDARLTRDGEF
+431 EKQPNALSTRDGGF
-444 KYEPQPKKGWKQ
+444 KNKPQPKR
-456 ARDTVDDVLEI
+456 ARKEAQDTVNEVTNEYLKIPTEI
-467 PREITTIINSDD
+467 NTVINSDD

-488 MQHYDEL
+488 MQHYDDL
-495 PSEVQS
+495 PPEVQS
-501 ILSAKDSATNKVKK
+501 ILSARDSATNKVKK
-515 LQKYYSKNPKNI
+515 LQKYYAKHPK
-527 VTKLDAV
+527 KLLTQLNAV
-534 DRATEKLTIL
+534 DNASDKLTIL
-544 MRNLNALPK
+544 MRNLDALPK

>member
-182 QKLLN
+182 QKLLD

-199 TEYQIDNY
+199 TEYQIGNY

-264 NTFVDSLS
+264 DTFVNSLS
-272 TFANNIVPV
+272 TFADNIVPV
-281 IVRAIPNVIEGVGQI
+281 IVRAIPNIIEGVGQI
-296 IDALVYEISKEEN
+296 VDALVDEIGKEEN

-321 KDSAEAAFTEFPG
+321 KDSAEAAFAEFPM
-334 LSSAA
+334 LSTAA

-348 PTGLIKK
+348 PIGLIKK
-355 KVLAGAGKAGKA
+355 KVLADATVAGE
-367 AGKAA
+367 
-372 GGALGTGM
+372 ALGTGM
-380 VKAATTALSTAVQSG
+380 TTAATTALSAAVQSG
-395 AILGGLVGLGV
+395 AILAGLVGLGAV
-406 LVDKF
+406 VDAF
-411 LKKNFPDWYDDTY
+411 LKSQFPEWYEDTY
-424 GIGGTAY
+424 GEGGTADK
-431 EQHDARLTRDGEF
+431 QPSTTSTKDGQF
-444 KYEPQPKKGWKQ
+444 KYEPQTKSAKKEAQ
-456 ARDTVDDVLEI
+456 DTVNEVTKEYLKIPTEI
-467 PREITTIINSDD
+467 NTVINSDD

-488 MQHYDEL
+488 MQHYDDL
-495 PSEVQS
+495 PPEVQS
-501 ILSAKDSATNKVKK
+501 ILKAKDSATAKVKK
-515 LQKYYSKNPKNI
+515 LQKYYAKNPKKL
-527 VTKLDAV
+527 VTQLNAV
-534 DRATEKLTIL
+534 DNASDKLTVL

-553 EKRIS
+553 EKRIE
-558 VVTTYKK
+558 VVTSYKK

>member
-182 QKLLN
+182 QKLLD

-199 TEYQIDNY
+199 TEYQIGNY

-264 NTFVDSLS
+264 DTFVNSLS
-272 TFANNIVPV
+272 TFADNIVPV

-296 IDALVYEISKEEN
+296 VDALVDEIGKEEN

-321 KDSAEAAFTEFPG
+321 KDSAEAAFAEFPM
-334 LSSAA
+334 LSTAA

-348 PTGLIKK
+348 PIGLIKK
-355 KVLAGAGKAGKA
+355 KVLADATVAGE
-367 AGKAA
+367 
-372 GGALGTGM
+372 ALGTGM
-380 VKAATTALSTAVQSG
+380 TTAATTALSAAVQSG
-395 AILGGLVGLGV
+395 AILAGLVGLGAV
-406 LVDKF
+406 VDAF
-411 LKKNFPDWYDDTY
+411 LKSQFPEWYEDTY
-424 GIGGTAY
+424 GEGGTADK
-431 EQHDARLTRDGEF
+431 QPSTTSTKDGQF
-444 KYEPQPKKGWKQ
+444 KYEPQTKSAKKEAQ
-456 ARDTVDDVLEI
+456 DTVNEVTKEYLKIPTEI
-467 PREITTIINSDD
+467 NTVINSDD

-488 MQHYDEL
+488 MQHYDDL

-501 ILSAKDSATNKVKK
+501 ILNAKDSATEKVKK
-515 LQKYYSKNPKNI
+515 LQKYYAKHPKKL
-527 VTKLDAV
+527 VTQLNAV
-534 DRATEKLTIL
+534 DNASDKLTIL

-558 VVTTYKK
+558 VVTEYKK

>member
-182 QKLLN
+182 QKLLD

-199 TEYQIDNY
+199 TEYQIGNY

-264 NTFVDSLS
+264 DTFVNSLS
-272 TFANNIVPV
+272 TFADNIVPV

-296 IDALVYEISKEEN
+296 VDALVDEIGKEEN

-321 KDSAEAAFTEFPG
+321 KDSAEAAFAEFPM
-334 LSSAA
+334 LSAAA

-348 PTGLIKK
+348 PIGLIKK
-355 KVLAGAGKAGKA
+355 KVLADATVAGE
-367 AGKAA
+367 
-372 GGALGTGM
+372 ALGTGM
-380 VKAATTALSTAVQSG
+380 TTAATTALSAAVQSG
-395 AILGGLVGLGV
+395 AILAGLVGLGAV
-406 LVDKF
+406 VDAF
-411 LKKNFPDWYDDTY
+411 LKSQFPEWYEDTY
-424 GIGGTAY
+424 GEGGTADK
-431 EQHDARLTRDGEF
+431 QPSTTSTKDGQF
-444 KYEPQPKKGWKQ
+444 KYEPQTKSAKKEAQ
-456 ARDTVDDVLEI
+456 DTVNEVTKEYLKIPTEI
-467 PREITTIINSDD
+467 NTVINSDD

-488 MQHYDEL
+488 MQHYDDL

-501 ILSAKDSATNKVKK
+501 ILNAKDSATAKVKK
-515 LQKYYSKNPKNI
+515 LQKYYAKNPKKL
-527 VTKLDAV
+527 VTQLNAV
-534 DRATEKLTIL
+534 DNASDKLTVL

-553 EKRIS
+553 EKRID
-558 VVTTYKK
+558 VITTYKK

>member
-147 TSIDSIAATYQSLA
+147 TSIDSISATYQSLA

-182 QKLLN
+182 QKLLD
-187 DAEEYNRKQGKF
+187 DAEEYNKKQGKF

-222 VSGTTAEE
+222 ISGTTAEE

-254 NPEADIDRQV
+254 NPEADIDKQV
-264 NTFVDSLS
+264 DTFVNSLS
-272 TFANNIVPV
+272 TFADNIVPV

-296 IDALVYEISKEEN
+296 VDALVNEISKEEN

-321 KDSAEAAFTEFPG
+321 KDSAEAAFAEFPM
-334 LSSAA
+334 LSAAA

-348 PTGLIKK
+348 PIGLIKK
-355 KVLAGAGKAGKA
+355 KVLADATVAGE
-367 AGKAA
+367 
-372 GGALGTGM
+372 ALGTGM
-380 VKAATTALSTAVQSG
+380 TTAATTALSAAVQSG
-395 AILGGLVGLGV
+395 AILAGLVGLGAV
-406 LVDKF
+406 VDAF
-411 LKKNFPDWYDDTY
+411 LKSQFPEWYEDTY
-424 GIGGTAY
+424 GEGGTADK
-431 EQHDARLTRDGEF
+431 QPSTTSTKDGQF
-444 KYEPQPKKGWKQ
+444 KYEPQTKSAKKEAQ
-456 ARDTVDDVLEI
+456 DTVNEVTKEYLKIPTEI
-467 PREITTIINSDD
+467 NTVINSDD

-488 MQHYDEL
+488 MQHYDDL
-495 PSEVQS
+495 PPEVQS
-501 ILSAKDSATNKVKK
+501 ILSARDSATAKVKK
-515 LQKYYSKNPKNI
+515 LQKYYAKNPKKL
-527 VTKLDAV
+527 VTQLNAV
-534 DRATEKLTIL
+534 DNASDKLTIL

-553 EKRIS
+553 EKRIE

>member
-71 QFSGGIEKLFGD
+71 QFQGGIEKLFGD

-182 QKLLN
+182 QKLLD

-199 TEYQIDNY
+199 TEYQIGNY

-254 NPEADIDRQV
+254 NPEADIDRQID
-264 NTFVDSLS
+264 TFVNSLS
-272 TFANNIVPV
+272 TFADNIVPV
-281 IVRAIPNVIEGVGQI
+281 IVRAIPNIIEGVGQI
-296 IDALVYEISKEEN
+296 VDALVAEIGKEEN

-321 KDSAEAAFTEFPG
+321 KDSAEAAFAEFPM
-334 LSSAA
+334 LSAAA

-348 PTGLIKK
+348 PIGLIKK
-355 KVLAGAGKAGKA
+355 KVLAGATVAGE
-367 AGKAA
+367 
-372 GGALGTGM
+372 ALGSGM
-380 VKAATTALSTAVQSG
+380 ATAATTALSTAVSSG
-395 AILGGLVGLGV
+395 AILGGLVGLGA
-406 LVDKF
+406 LVDTF
-411 LKKNFPDWYDDTY
+411 LRTQFPEWYEETY
-424 GIGGTAY
+424 GRGGIAEKQPNALT
-431 EQHDARLTRDGEF
+431 TRDGEF
-444 KYEPQPKKGWKQ
+444 EYKPQPKR
-456 ARDTVDDVLEI
+456 ARKEAQDTVNEVTKEYLKIPTEI
-467 PREITTIINSDD
+467 NTIINSDD
-479 KASEKIAKV
+479 KASLKIAKV
-488 MQHYDEL
+488 MQHYDDL
-495 PSEVQS
+495 PPEVKS
-501 ILSAKDSATNKVKK
+501 ILNARDNATVKVKK
-515 LQKYYSKNPKNI
+515 LQKYYAKNPKKL
-527 VTKLDAV
+527 VTQLNAV
-534 DRATEKLTIL
+534 DNASDKLTIL
-544 MRNLNALPK
+544 MRNLNALPR
-553 EKRIS
+553 EKRID

-571 FSPSGQHRIGIREV
+571 FSPSGNHRIGIREV

>member
-182 QKLLN
+182 QKLLD

-199 TEYQIDNY
+199 TEYQIGNY

-264 NTFVDSLS
+264 DTFVNSLS
-272 TFANNIVPV
+272 TFADNIVPV

-296 IDALVYEISKEEN
+296 VDALVDEIGKEEN

-321 KDSAEAAFTEFPG
+321 KDSAEAAFAEFPM
-334 LSSAA
+334 LSTAA

-348 PTGLIKK
+348 PIGLIKK
-355 KVLAGAGKAGKA
+355 KVLADATVAGE
-367 AGKAA
+367 
-372 GGALGTGM
+372 ALGSGM
-380 VKAATTALSTAVQSG
+380 TTAATTALSAAVQSG
-395 AILGGLVGLGV
+395 AILAGLVGLGAV
-406 LVDKF
+406 VDAF
-411 LKKNFPDWYDDTY
+411 LKSQFPEWYEDTY
-424 GIGGTAY
+424 GEGGTADK
-431 EQHDARLTRDGEF
+431 QPSTTSTKDGQF
-444 KYEPQPKKGWKQ
+444 KYEPQTKSAKKEAQ
-456 ARDTVDDVLEI
+456 DTVNEVTKEYLKIPTEI
-467 PREITTIINSDD
+467 NTVINSDD

-488 MQHYDEL
+488 MQHYDDL

-501 ILSAKDSATNKVKK
+501 ILNAKDSATAKVKK
-515 LQKYYSKNPKNI
+515 LQKYYAKHPKKL
-527 VTKLDAV
+527 VTQLNAV
-534 DRATEKLTIL
+534 DNASDKLTIL

-558 VVTTYKK
+558 VVTEYKK

>member
-182 QKLLN
+182 QKLLD

-199 TEYQIDNY
+199 TEYQIGNY

-264 NTFVDSLS
+264 DTFVNSLS
-272 TFANNIVPV
+272 TFADNIVPV

-296 IDALVYEISKEEN
+296 VDALVDEIGKEEN

-321 KDSAEAAFTEFPG
+321 KDSAEAAFAEFPM
-334 LSSAA
+334 LSAAA

-348 PTGLIKK
+348 PIGLIKK
-355 KVLAGAGKAGKA
+355 KVLADATVAGE
-367 AGKAA
+367 
-372 GGALGTGM
+372 ALGTGM
-380 VKAATTALSTAVQSG
+380 TTAATTALSAAVQSG
-395 AILGGLVGLGV
+395 AILAGLVGLGAV
-406 LVDKF
+406 VDAF
-411 LKKNFPDWYDDTY
+411 LKSQFPEWYEDTY
-424 GIGGTAY
+424 GEGGTADK
-431 EQHDARLTRDGEF
+431 QPSTTSTKDGQF
-444 KYEPQPKKGWKQ
+444 KYEPQTKSAKKEAQ
-456 ARDTVDDVLEI
+456 DTVNEVTKEYLKIPTEI
-467 PREITTIINSDD
+467 NTVINSDD

-488 MQHYDEL
+488 MQHYDDL

-501 ILSAKDSATNKVKK
+501 ILKAKDSATEKVKK
-515 LQKYYSKNPKNI
+515 LQKYYAKNPKKL
-527 VTKLDAV
+527 VTQLNAV
-534 DRATEKLTIL
+534 DNASDKLTVL

-558 VVTTYKK
+558 VVTEYKK

>member
-182 QKLLN
+182 QKLLD

-199 TEYQIDNY
+199 TEYQIGNY

-264 NTFVDSLS
+264 DTFVNSLS
-272 TFANNIVPV
+272 TFADNIVPV

-296 IDALVYEISKEEN
+296 VDALVDEIGKEEN

-321 KDSAEAAFTEFPG
+321 KDSAEAAFAEFPM
-334 LSSAA
+334 LSTAA

-348 PTGLIKK
+348 PIGLIKK
-355 KVLAGAGKAGKA
+355 KVLADATVAGE
-367 AGKAA
+367 
-372 GGALGTGM
+372 ALGSGM
-380 VKAATTALSTAVQSG
+380 TTAATTALSAAVQSG
-395 AILGGLVGLGV
+395 AILAGLVGLGAV
-406 LVDKF
+406 VDAF
-411 LKKNFPDWYDDTY
+411 LKSQFPEWYEDTY
-424 GIGGTAY
+424 GEGGTADK
-431 EQHDARLTRDGEF
+431 QPSTTSTKDGQF
-444 KYEPQPKKGWKQ
+444 KYEPQTKSAKKEAQ
-456 ARDTVDDVLEI
+456 DTVNEVTKEYLKIPTEI
-467 PREITTIINSDD
+467 NTVINSDD

-488 MQHYDEL
+488 MQHYDDL

-501 ILSAKDSATNKVKK
+501 ILKAKDSATEKVKK
-515 LQKYYSKNPKNI
+515 LQKYYAKNPKKL
-527 VTKLDAV
+527 VTQLNAV
-534 DRATEKLTIL
+534 DNASDKLTVL

-553 EKRIS
+553 EKRIE

>member
-182 QKLLN
+182 QKLLD

-199 TEYQIDNY
+199 TEYQIGNY

-264 NTFVDSLS
+264 DTFVNSLS
-272 TFANNIVPV
+272 TFADNIVPV

-296 IDALVYEISKEEN
+296 VDALVDEIGKEEN

-321 KDSAEAAFTEFPG
+321 KDSAEAAFAEFPM
-334 LSSAA
+334 LSAAA

-348 PTGLIKK
+348 PIGLIKK
-355 KVLAGAGKAGKA
+355 KVLADATVAGE
-367 AGKAA
+367 
-372 GGALGTGM
+372 ALGSGM
-380 VKAATTALSTAVQSG
+380 TTAATTALSAAVQSG
-395 AILGGLVGLGV
+395 AILAGLVGLGAV
-406 LVDKF
+406 VDAF
-411 LKKNFPDWYDDTY
+411 LKSQFPEWYEDTY
-424 GIGGTAY
+424 GEGGTADK
-431 EQHDARLTRDGEF
+431 QPSTTSTKDGQF
-444 KYEPQPKKGWKQ
+444 KYEPQTKSAKKEAQ
-456 ARDTVDDVLEI
+456 DTVNEVTKEYLKIPTEI
-467 PREITTIINSDD
+467 NTVINSDD

-501 ILSAKDSATNKVKK
+501 ILNAKDSATAKVKK
-515 LQKYYSKNPKNI
+515 LQKYYAKHPKKL
-527 VTKLDAV
+527 VTQLNAV
-534 DRATEKLTIL
+534 DNASDKLTIL

-558 VVTTYKK
+558 VVTEYKK